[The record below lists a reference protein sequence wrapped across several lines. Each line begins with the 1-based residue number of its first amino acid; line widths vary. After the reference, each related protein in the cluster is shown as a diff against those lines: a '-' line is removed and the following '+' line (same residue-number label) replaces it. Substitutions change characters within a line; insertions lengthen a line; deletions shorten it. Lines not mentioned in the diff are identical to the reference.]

1 MWKQRQSD
9 HCALQLSH
17 CEFNILPTDAGHW
30 RRGESRGNGHCRRGA
45 GHAGTISDAGHWRRG
60 AVIGTK
66 LAGLWQLGERNRSGC
81 SSRTFS
87 IATEE
92 KSVRSGAS
100 GSRRMSHSPRG
111 RVSTA
116 PSFPSPTPAA
126 SQAKG
131 EGGRVEKVTTA
142 AGVRAGQGK
151 NQEQGDD
158 DMMMTAVGVRSGA
171 TQWSSAV

>member
-100 GSRRMSHSPRG
+100 
-111 RVSTA
+111 
-116 PSFPSPTPAA
+116 
-126 SQAKG
+126 QAKG

-142 AGVRAGQGK
+142 AGVRARTRRWGRGGRPPAVLGTCRPLATPMSKRVSEAGGYDKQGPP
-151 NQEQGDD
+151 EAMDY
-158 DMMMTAVGVRSGA
+158 A
-171 TQWSSAV
+171 TSR